1 MEPYHVNLFYNPSA
15 TYSGART
22 VKKVLEDARI
32 KVAACLGARPSEII
46 FTAGGTEA
54 NNLAIH
60 GVMRQYPNSQIIV
73 SAIEH
78 SAVLKPASHYAS
90 LVTPVTKG
98 GIVDVEALSELV
110 TDETVL
116 ISCMYANN
124 EIGTIQPIRDIA
136 ASVQAIRKDR
146 LKRGVMLPLY
156 LHVDACQAP
165 NYLDVHSARLGADLI
180 SFNGSKIYGPKQS
193 GALFVKGGLVLE
205 TVLDGGGQERG
216 LRSGTE
222 NIAGIVGFATAL
234 DIACAERHGET
245 KRLQEIQ
252 KYCFEQIAL
261 RLPLAT
267 INGSLKQRLPN
278 NIHLTLAGYDNER
291 VLIELDEAGIMAAA
305 GSACSASSQ
314 TPSSVL
320 AAIGLSDEM
329 AQSSIRATMGRG
341 TVKADIDRL
350 INKLVDICK
359 A

>member
-1 MEPYHVNLFYNPSA
+1 MIL
-15 TYSGART
+15 
-22 VKKVLEDARI
+22 LWI
-32 KVAACLGARPSEII
+32 C
-46 FTAGGTEA
+46 
-54 NNLAIH
+54 AI
-60 GVMRQYPNSQIIV
+60 
-73 SAIEH
+73 
-78 SAVLKPASHYAS
+78 
-90 LVTPVTKG
+90 
-98 GIVDVEALSELV
+98 
-110 TDETVL
+110 
-116 ISCMYANN
+116 
-124 EIGTIQPIRDIA
+124 
-136 ASVQAIRKDR
+136 
-146 LKRGVMLPLY
+146 
-156 LHVDACQAP
+156 
-165 NYLDVHSARLGADLI
+165 DLI

-193 GALFVKGGLVLE
+193 GALFIKGGLILG
-205 TVLDGGGQERG
+205 TVIDGGGQERG